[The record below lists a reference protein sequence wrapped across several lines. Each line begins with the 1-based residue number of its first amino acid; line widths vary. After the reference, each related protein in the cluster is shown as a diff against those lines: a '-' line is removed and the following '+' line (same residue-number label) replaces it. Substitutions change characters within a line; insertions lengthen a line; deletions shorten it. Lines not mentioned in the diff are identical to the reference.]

1 MYKFMLGLSAHTP
14 LSSLTSYEPLIN
26 CWALQREAS
35 LARAAAFFNSSF
47 CILSFTQPDLASPP
61 IPGTNEVG

>member
-1 MYKFMLGLSAHTP
+1 MYKPMLGLSAHTP

-35 LARAAAFFNSSF
+35 LARAAALTLPSAFFPLPNLTWLHRQS
-47 CILSFTQPDLASPP
+47 LAQMR
-61 IPGTNEVG
+61 